1 MGVLVVEVVGEV
13 DGGVE
18 VEVGIGV
25 VSVGTGALILVRAVL
40 KADC

>member
-25 VSVGTGALILVRAVL
+25 SVATGALILVRAVL